1 MATHI
6 FVNPNVTKPAGDIA
20 QLHVA
25 SDPPVPVTIT
35 VFPSGK
41 QETLQMNEDGFAI
54 SSDLFAMTGGKA
66 ALVVATTDDPQ
77 QPSTVFLRQKLNSDR
92 LASLIPSEDK
102 AAGTVFVFPLE
113 FLADGASLY
122 IANAGPAEAVGVLQ
136 YGTPRSPVATQ
147 RLPGG
152 EADQEQDLRHPHHHQ
167 RGERGGVLR
176 ARHRRQRLRLH
187 DPLAGQPRVRST
199 AHRR

>member
-6 FVNPNVTKPAGDIA
+6 FVNPNVTKPTGDIA

-35 VFPSGK
+35 VFPSGR
-41 QETLQMNEDGFAI
+41 QETLQMNDDGFAI

-77 QPSTVFLRQKLNSDR
+77 QPSTAFLRQKLNTDR

-122 IANAGPAEAVGVLQ
+122 IANGGPAEAVGVLQ
-136 YGTPRSPVATQ
+136 YGTPRSPVAAQIRVPRNGFQVVKLTKSKTCGILTITNEVNVVASFVLDTAGNDFDYMTL
-147 RLPGG
+147 LP
-152 EADQEQDLRHPHHHQ
+152 
-167 RGERGGVLR
+167 VSR
-176 ARHRRQRLRLH
+176 A
-187 DPLAGQPRVRST
+187 
-199 AHRR
+199 

>member
-6 FVNPNVTKPAGDIA
+6 FVNPDLTKPKGDIA
-20 QLHVA
+20 QLHLA

-41 QETLQMNEDGFAI
+41 KETLQMNDDGFAI

-66 ALVVATTDDPQ
+66 ALVVATTEDPQ
-77 QPSTVFLRQKLNSDR
+77 QPSTAFLRQKLSSDR

-113 FLADGASLY
+113 FLADGSSLY
-122 IANAGPAEAVGVLQ
+122 IANVGPAEAVGVLQ
-136 YGTPRSPVATQ
+136 YGTPRSPVAAQINVPRNGFQVVKLTKSKTSAILTITNQ
-147 RLPGG
+147 VNVVASYVLDTAGNDFDYLTLLPVSR
-152 EADQEQDLRHPHHHQ
+152 D
-167 RGERGGVLR
+167 
-176 ARHRRQRLRLH
+176 
-187 DPLAGQPRVRST
+187 
-199 AHRR
+199 